1 MNKRIV
7 SSTQVPPTAFFFFLW
22 QRTGALVLAWLR
34 WCLGYKREGTCVHH
48 LYKTHREGCWVLG
61 GVMLTWVFATF
72 KTHPEDFLCPA
83 LACYHAHFK
92 DSIFSSLP
100 IYATFFFNFLSGSLH
115 IFSLGQRSPL
125 GKSMWP
131 LLSPSSFVLFLLLLS
146 TESVLSLHF
155 GELVYPCPVWFPP
168 LEAAAICHSV
178 KLAAQSLGAW
188 CRVSA

>member
-7 SSTQVPPTAFFFFLW
+7 SSTRVPPTAFFFFLW
-22 QRTGALVLAWLR
+22 RRTGALALAWLR

-61 GVMLTWVFATF
+61 GVTLTWVFATF

-83 LACYHAHFK
+83 LAWYHAHFK

-100 IYATFFFNFLSGSLH
+100 IYATFFFNLLSGSLH

-155 GELVYPCPVWFPP
+155 G
-168 LEAAAICHSV
+168 
-178 KLAAQSLGAW
+178 
-188 CRVSA
+188 